1 MLDFIFIRSH
11 TIHMKRTNVVL
22 ADDVLEEATRVL
34 GVKTYSAAI
43 NMALEEAI
51 RVKKIR
57 NMAALFGTDLWQGN
71 LAEMREDAPIVDAA
85 KA

>member
-1 MLDFIFIRSH
+1 MLDSLSFFKH

-22 ADDVLEEATRVL
+22 NDEVLEEATRVL

-57 NMAALFGTDLWQGN
+57 NMAALFGSDLWQGN
-71 LAEMREDAPIVDAA
+71 LAEMRDDAPIADSA

>member
-1 MLDFIFIRSH
+1 
-11 TIHMKRTNVVL
+11 MKRTNVVL
-22 ADDVLEEATRVL
+22 SDEILQEATRVL

-57 NMAALFGTDLWQGN
+57 NMAALFGSDLWQGN
-71 LAEMREDAPIVDAA
+71 LAEMREDAPIRDAA
-85 KA
+85 KV